1 MDDLTIPQLEIMMEA
16 MKLKELDRDYR
27 EHLQAWLNFVVTG
40 KKKVGKGKM
49 KPVFKRFTQFFD
61 YKSRL
66 SKLNKKTTTAQS
78 GRFSALSKKM
88 KKDREEML
96 YAGEQISKGDTER

>member
-16 MKLKELDRDYR
+16 MKLKELDHDYR
-27 EHLQAWLNFVVTG
+27 NHLQAWLNFVVTG
-40 KKKVGKGKM
+40 KKKVGKNKM
-49 KPVFKRFTQFFD
+49 KPVFKRFTQFFN
-61 YKSRL
+61 YKTQLSR
-66 SKLNKKTTTAQS
+66 LNKKSTTAPS
-78 GRFSALSKKM
+78 SRFSALSKKM